1 MEDAMTF
8 KTSVGVV
15 LIQGRDD
22 DLVEEMRSAK
32 AKSDRMRDL
41 AFKGLKWEEAVKN
54 ERDGAK

>member
-1 MEDAMTF
+1 MEDAMTL

-22 DLVEEMRSAK
+22 DLIEEMRSAK

-41 AFKGLKWEEAVKN
+41 AFKGLRYEQAIKEQRGDV
-54 ERDGAK
+54 